1 MKVAVAALAVSGA
14 VTFAGRAAAD
24 PCSPAN
30 INACGTGR
38 VDETPSEFR
47 GAIIVPGSD
56 AANREVARGGGCE
69 GCVWILVADCDPNEV
84 DGGALVNCNAARCP
98 DGTTYRIY
106 LQRPS
111 DANPRYVD
119 SVCLTRTRR
128 IVTVAELNADME
140 KYLTALRPPTSEIVV
155 QPRARSVVGIPT
167 YFVARGPS
175 TDSTTLD
182 VVTAAGPATLLID
195 VAASQYAWDFGDGSR
210 CETDAAS
217 APYGGGEPAEQCGER
232 VAHAY
237 RAARDVAVTLRATW
251 RGTYS
256 FDVGFGP
263 VGPLPIPGDGVP
275 GPAATVTVD
284 VRPARAQL
292 VGG

>member
-1 MKVAVAALAVSGA
+1 MTAIITG
-14 VTFAGRAAAD
+14 
-24 PCSPAN
+24 
-30 INACGTGR
+30 CGTADG
-38 VDETPSEFR
+38 SEFR

-56 AANREVARGGGCE
+56 AANREVARDGGCE
-69 GCVWILVADCDPNEV
+69 GCIWILVVDCDPNEV
-84 DGGALVNCNAARCP
+84 DGGSLVNCNAARCP
-98 DGTTYRIY
+98 DGTMYRIY
-106 LQRPS
+106 LQRPT

-119 SVCLTRTRR
+119 NVCLTPTRR

-140 KYLTALRPPTSEIVV
+140 KYLTALRPPATEIVV

-167 YFVARGPS
+167 YFVARGPD
-175 TDSTTLD
+175 TDSTTLE
-182 VVTAAGPATLLID
+182 VTTAAGPATLLID
-195 VAASQYAWDFGDGSR
+195 VAASRYAWDFGDGTR
-210 CETDAAS
+210 CETDAAGT
-217 APYGGGEPAEQCGER
+217 PYGGGEPAEQCGER

-237 RAARDVAVTLRATW
+237 RTARDVAVTLRATW

-275 GPAATVTVD
+275 GPPATVTVD